1 MNYPSLKGDDKLSMT
16 INNTMAMTEQCA
28 QKEAAWE
35 FVRMFL
41 TYDYQ
46 KNKGFYDGIPTRKDV
61 FEKML
66 EYSMVTE
73 TFTDTDGMLIE
84 PVSIQYVFDDYTVI
98 VGALKEEETDMIRSI
113 VNRIGKCTYN
123 DSVTKEISNIVIEEA
138 ETFFSGDKT
147 AEEAAQVM
155 QNRVKIYVSENS

>member
-1 MNYPSLKGDDKLSMT
+1 
-16 INNTMAMTEQCA
+16 
-28 QKEAAWE
+28 
-35 FVRMFL
+35 
-41 TYDYQ
+41 
-46 KNKGFYDGIPTRKDV
+46 
-61 FEKML
+61 ML

-98 VGALKEEETDMIRSI
+98 VGSLKEEETDMIRSI

-147 AEEAAQVM
+147 AQEAAQVM
-155 QNRVKIYVSENS
+155 QNRAKIYVSENS